1 MLNVFSTALTALR
14 ASGTAIDVTGHNLAN
29 LNTTGFKTGTISFEE
44 MVSQTMGSA
53 TEAAP
58 NGAGVGPVL
67 TSKQMNQG
75 AIQVTGGAMDAAISG
90 DGFFV
95 VKDATG
101 ANLLTRSGNFRLD
114 SQGFLTTMTGQRVQ
128 GWTAVN
134 GAIPVGGTPG
144 DIMVPA
150 ISTNP
155 PAQTTLFGLSM
166 NLNAMGAVGDT
177 FSAPVQVVD
186 SLGAKHT
193 LTTTFTKSATNTWN
207 YEVFIPGAEVSGGTA
222 GTPSSLLKG
231 QAVFDSAGKLTAP
244 APNASPVA
252 VSIPALTNGGAAMSV
267 NWNLYDPTGK
277 GMLTQI
283 NDASALSSISADGST
298 PSQLVRIEM
307 SDGGNVTALFS
318 NGSKQVLA
326 ALALATVGNPEA
338 LSSVGD
344 NNYAANSITGGMT
357 FGQSGT
363 GKRGAIAAQALEGS
377 NVDMARELTNIIIYQ
392 RAYQANARVV
402 SAGDELSQEVLSMKR

>member
-1 MLNVFSTALTALR
+1 MSTVFSTALTALR

-29 LNTTGFKTGTISFEE
+29 LNTTGFKTGTVSFEE
-44 MVSQTMGSA
+44 MVSQTIGSS

-58 NGAGVGPVL
+58 NGAGVGPVM

-95 VKDATG
+95 IKDATG
-101 ANLLTRSGNFRLD
+101 SNLLTRSGNFRLD
-114 SQGFLTTMTGQRVQ
+114 SQGYLTTMTGQRVQ

-134 GAIPVGGTPG
+134 GSIPVGGTPN

-150 ISTNP
+150 LSTKP
-155 PAQTTLFGLSM
+155 PVPTSYFGLSL
-166 NLNAMGAVGDT
+166 NLNALGATGDT

-186 SLGAKHT
+186 SLGGKHM
-193 LTTTFTKSATNTWN
+193 LTTTFTKTATSTWS
-207 YEVFIPGAEVSGGTA
+207 YEVFIPGADVSGGTA
-222 GTPSSLLKG
+222 GTPSSLVKG
-231 QAVFDSAGKLTAP
+231 QAVFDSLGNLTTP

-252 VSIPALTNGGAAMSV
+252 ISIPALANGAAAMSV

-277 GMLTQI
+277 GMMTQI
-283 NDASALSSISADGST
+283 SDASALSSISTDGAS

-307 SDGGNVTALFS
+307 AEGGKVTALFS

-344 NNYAANSITGGMT
+344 NNYAANSVTGGMT
-357 FGQSGT
+357 FGQAGT
-363 GKRGAIAAQALEGS
+363 GKRGTVAAQALEGS

-392 RAYQANARVV
+392 RSYQANAKVITA
-402 SAGDELSQEVLSMKR
+402 SDELSQNVLAMIR